1 MERPIFQHTE
11 RKDNIMEN
19 TVTKR
24 EKFSYGMYFMGQN
37 VFYGLIGYMTTYF
50 TDVGI
55 TAALVAVV
63 ALITKVWDAI
73 NDPIFGMIMDKVH
86 FKKGKFLPWLRMS
99 VIAIPVSTILLF
111 VIPTGI
117 PLVAKLIWAT
127 LAYMLWDT
135 AYTLCDVPI
144 FGIVTTMTLDQKE
157 RVSLNSIGRIFAIF
171 AGIVTGILLPLVRQS
186 LGGWATTVIV
196 LSILSAAMMIPMC
209 LFAKERVIEREKA
222 RDGGAEENY
231 TLRDMVECLRSN
243 KYLLI
248 FFAAPLINSLLNI
261 GATWG
266 LYIARYCLGGE
277 EIASF
282 VSMAVIVPTLIGAA
296 IAVQLCKKYDKFKIF
311 YFSYMFALILGIVR
325 YIAGY
330 ENMMVYVI
338 LNALGGFPLG
348 IAAILQYQF
357 TPDCYEYGQY
367 KTGLKMRGVTFAA
380 QTFFTKL
387 NGAIATAVS
396 VFALTLIG
404 FKEGEG
410 VIQAAGF
417 ADKLWTFSCLGSIIG
432 GICTLLI
439 LHLYKLNDHDVQL
452 MSKCNNGEITREEA
466 EAQMINRY

>member
-1 MERPIFQHTE
+1 
-11 RKDNIMEN
+11 MEN

-117 PLVAKLIWAT
+117 PLVAKVIWAT

-248 FFAAPLINSLLNI
+248 FFAAPLISSLLNI

-311 YFSYMFALILGIVR
+311 YFSYMFALILGI
-325 YIAGY
+325 
-330 ENMMVYVI
+330 
-338 LNALGGFPLG
+338 
-348 IAAILQYQF
+348 AILQYQF

-387 NGAIATAVS
+387 NGAIATAAS

-432 GICTLLI
+432 GIGTLLI
-439 LHLYKLNDHDVQL
+439 LRLYKLNDHDVQL
-452 MSKCNNGEITREEA
+452 R
-466 EAQMINRY
+466 

>member
-1 MERPIFQHTE
+1 M
-11 RKDNIMEN
+11 
-19 TVTKR
+19 
-24 EKFSYGMYFMGQN
+24 
-37 VFYGLIGYMTTYF
+37 
-50 TDVGI
+50 
-55 TAALVAVV
+55 
-63 ALITKVWDAI
+63 
-73 NDPIFGMIMDKVH
+73 
-86 FKKGKFLPWLRMS
+86 
-99 VIAIPVSTILLF
+99 
-111 VIPTGI
+111 
-117 PLVAKLIWAT
+117 
-127 LAYMLWDT
+127 
-135 AYTLCDVPI
+135 
-144 FGIVTTMTLDQKE
+144 
-157 RVSLNSIGRIFAIF
+157 
-171 AGIVTGILLPLVRQS
+171 
-186 LGGWATTVIV
+186 
-196 LSILSAAMMIPMC
+196 
-209 LFAKERVIEREKA
+209 IEREKA

-248 FFAAPLINSLLNI
+248 FFAAPLISSLLNV

-357 TPDCYEYGQY
+357 
-367 KTGLKMRGVTFAA
+367 
-380 QTFFTKL
+380 
-387 NGAIATAVS
+387 
-396 VFALTLIG
+396 LTLIG